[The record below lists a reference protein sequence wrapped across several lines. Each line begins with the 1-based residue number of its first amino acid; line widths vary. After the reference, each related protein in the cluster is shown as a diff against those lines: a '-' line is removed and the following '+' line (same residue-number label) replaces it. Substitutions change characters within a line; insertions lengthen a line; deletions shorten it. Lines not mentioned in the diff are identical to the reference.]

1 LSVLGVKMGVYRA
14 DSFPSHGF
22 GSKISEMESMRRMLP
37 VSVCAV
43 LMTPAPLFG
52 QGMTLMGSGYT
63 SPTTIRVAPGQVAM
77 LFVNGLKTILSSQ
90 PVNAT
95 LLPLCG
101 ISVTLN
107 QSTPLPFVCSSFGPA
122 IPPPPS

>member
-1 LSVLGVKMGVYRA
+1 MSLYRA
-14 DSFPSHGF
+14 DPSRPTAF
-22 GSKISEMESMRRMLP
+22 GSKISEMESMRRMLLAAL
-37 VSVCAV
+37 CAI
-43 LMTPAPLFG
+43 LMNLSPLFG
-52 QGMTLMGSGYT
+52 QGMTLTGSGYA

-77 LFVNGLKTILSSQ
+77 QFVNGLKTILTSQ

-107 QSTPLPFVCSSFGPA
+107 QSTPLPSVCSSVGPA